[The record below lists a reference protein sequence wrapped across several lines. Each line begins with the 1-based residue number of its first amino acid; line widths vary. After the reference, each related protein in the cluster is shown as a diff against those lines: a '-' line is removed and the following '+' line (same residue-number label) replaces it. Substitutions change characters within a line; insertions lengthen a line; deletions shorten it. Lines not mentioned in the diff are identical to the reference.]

1 MELNKTEKPKT
12 MVSLVPMIDV
22 MLIMLVFFMVTSTYL
37 NLDMVPIFERPKE
50 SVFNDNTAGDKNKN
64 NTILIRLN
72 SNGIPY
78 FMGKPYEKAELAEL
92 IETKIAINPATSVLV
107 FPSHHADT
115 QSLVS
120 LMDTVTLAG
129 SSKLRIIRLDEK

>member
-1 MELNKTEKPKT
+1 
-12 MVSLVPMIDV
+12 
-22 MLIMLVFFMVTSTYL
+22 
-37 NLDMVPIFERPKE
+37 
-50 SVFNDNTAGDKNKN
+50 
-64 NTILIRLN
+64 
-72 SNGIPY
+72 
-78 FMGKPYEKAELAEL
+78 MGKPYEKTELAEL

-107 FPSHHADT
+107 FPSQHADT